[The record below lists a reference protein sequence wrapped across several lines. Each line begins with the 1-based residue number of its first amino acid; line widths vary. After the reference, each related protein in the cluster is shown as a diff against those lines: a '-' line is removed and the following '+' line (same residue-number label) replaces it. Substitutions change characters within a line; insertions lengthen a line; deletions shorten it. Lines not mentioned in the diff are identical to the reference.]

1 MALSPEEQQQLE
13 EIRGWWKENGVAVV
27 VGVLLVLGS
36 VGGYKGW
43 QYWRVQQ
50 AMDAAQLYEQ
60 HNSYLEE
67 DLEEEAYALGDRLRR
82 EYGSTPYAWMASLI
96 SARAHLE
103 AQQPEEAKRLLE
115 WVREHAEDGLF
126 GPVATLR
133 LARLLAAEQ
142 EWERGLEVLE
152 GMEAQGYEGLMH
164 ELRGDLYRQ
173 AGRTAEARL
182 AYVRAM
188 EHGRD
193 GNEFLALKLAEVGGA
208 EAEDAAH

>member
-13 EIRGWWKENGVAVV
+13 EIKGWWKDNGVAVV

-50 AMDAAQLYEQ
+50 ATDAALLYEQ

-67 DLEEEAYALGDRLRR
+67 DLEEEAYELAARLRR
-82 EYGSTPYAWMASLI
+82 EYGGTPYAWMASLI

-103 AQQPEEAKRLLE
+103 AQRPEEAKHLLE
-115 WVREHAEDGLF
+115 WVHERAEDGLF
-126 GPVATLR
+126 APVAALR

-142 EWERGLEVLE
+142 DWERGLEVLE
-152 GMEAQGYEGLMH
+152 GMDVEGYEGLAH

-173 AGRTAEARL
+173 AGRAAEARL
-182 AYVRAM
+182 EYVQAM
-188 EHGRD
+188 EHGLD
-193 GNEFLALKLAEVGGA
+193 SEFLALKLAELGGG
-208 EAEDAAH
+208 EGEDAAH